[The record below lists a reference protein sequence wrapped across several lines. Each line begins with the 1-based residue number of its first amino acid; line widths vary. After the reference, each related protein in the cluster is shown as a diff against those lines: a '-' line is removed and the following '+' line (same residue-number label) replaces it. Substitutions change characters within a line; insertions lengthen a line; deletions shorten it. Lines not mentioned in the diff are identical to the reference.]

1 MKLTAQQVATFN
13 QDGFLIAR
21 DALQETDL
29 QPVINE
35 LTEFIDARANVL
47 FSEGKIDN
55 VYKEEPFEKKIWPSF
70 WTEQRGW
77 RWIGYNALPWKIDF
91 PILNKQKPP

>member
-55 VYKEEPFEKKIWPSF
+55 IYDEKILISLVNFFFTPKIFDSEF
-70 WTEQRGW
+70 TLFDASEGQ
-77 RWIGYNALPWKIDF
+77 
-91 PILNKQKPP
+91 